1 MVRVDDQGVKEAGAA
16 VDVHFHV
23 FPAAGA
29 QAPANPASASA
40 VRYRPAYGATLDT
53 WSQSGAG
60 HGVTHGVVVQP
71 SFLGTDNGALLAA
84 LATMPGRLRGIAV
97 VAPSTSCASMHALD
111 ALGVRG
117 IRLNLV
123 GRDHRLS
130 GAERGLVERA
140 DSVGWQVEVHVERGR
155 LPEVLAQ
162 LQDARTVVVDHFG
175 KPDGVD
181 DTATWAAVERD
192 AGRLHVKLSAPY
204 AGSSASVPDGCSGAA
219 TGRARTTRRRRLPHT
234 SPRRCGPGCRT
245 RRSCGESCSRR
256 RRRSTGSIRPR
267 ADAAGARAARR
278 RVVRRP
284 QSPRRATAI
293 ASRST
298 SRSPTWLA
306 STSSSLAWKRSARAS
321 SSSRR
326 LAISSS

>member
-29 QAPANPASASA
+29 QAPAAPASASA
-40 VRYRPAYGATLDT
+40 VRYRPTYGATLDT
-53 WSQSGAG
+53 WSQASAG

-130 GAERGLVERA
+130 GVERGLVERA

-204 AGSSASVPDGCSGAA
+204 RLGGVDPAA
-219 TGRARTTRRRRLPHT
+219 LAARWLERV
-234 SPRRCGPGCRT
+234 GPGRLLWGSDWPCT
-245 RRSCGESCSRR
+245 NHES
-256 RRRSTGSIRPR
+256 
-267 ADAAGARAARR
+267 AARAAHLTAPLRAWLQDEGIVR
-278 RVVRRP
+278 RVLVETPFALYRFDPRP
-284 QSPRRATAI
+284 G
-293 ASRST
+293 
-298 SRSPTWLA
+298 
-306 STSSSLAWKRSARAS
+306 
-321 SSSRR
+321 
-326 LAISSS
+326 

>member
-29 QAPANPASASA
+29 QAPAAPASASA

-53 WSQSGAG
+53 WSQAGAG

-130 GAERGLVERA
+130 GTERGLVERA

-162 LQDARTVVVDHFG
+162 LQDVRTVIVDHFG
-175 KPDGVD
+175 KPDGID

-204 AGSSASVPDGCSGAA
+204 RLGGVDPAA
-219 TGRARTTRRRRLPHT
+219 LVARWLERV
-234 SPRRCGPGCRT
+234 GPGRLLW
-245 RRSCGESCSRR
+245 
-256 RRRSTGSIRPR
+256 GSDWPCTNHEAAAPAAHLTAPLR
-267 ADAAGARAARR
+267 AWLQDEAIVR
-278 RVVRRP
+278 RVLFETP
-284 QSPRRATAI
+284 
-293 ASRST
+293 
-298 SRSPTWLA
+298 LA
-306 STSSSLAWKRSARAS
+306 LYRFDPPPG
-321 SSSRR
+321 
-326 LAISSS
+326 